1 VNVCLEDPPSGFI
14 KEAMTFDGIASSIEA
29 PQPPCN
35 VGGDE
40 GLTVAAWVKRSKDDV
55 AWDRLIDFGNG
66 AEKENVVISFQE
78 QTMYEVR
85 NGDGVLQ
92 LAVGTFTGP
101 GASTQMSFPSDRWMH
116 IALVHDKDGI
126 ASIYWNGALKARG
139 PVWLPPPVHREKYYV
154 GRSHWT
160 HDPYFKGEIS
170 DVHVFNYALNHHEV
184 DKACFSRSLPT
195 GSRGKPILSLA
206 SGWRT
211 DAPRKLPVL
220 SWPSRGPTGHS
231 CGCHG
236 CGGFGHCGGG
246 GGAEGN
252 PLQFFTGLGDEHK
265 RHALSQL
272 QRSFQEQKSR
282 ISQLVEKQAAASA
295 RGAVREADAIQQS
308 VCISLDALRRAQAVE
323 RMIRYSMPEHNR
335 MPTALREEAS
345 TGQLLQPP
353 QIAAAFDATSG
364 VFHAFAIYELRSGSK
379 ADRILSSSLHA
390 ASDRSPHEDYTN
402 RSSLATACWTPA
414 ISMREYVCASRVP
427 RPLLTPQPACWLP
440 CLERTGRGATAIKR
454 REPTPVGTSMTP
466 PAHIVAAAATI
477 ASAVAASVAAAEIE
491 APAAAATTLED
502 VESSMEWHV
511 YISELVNMR
520 HLIPGQTCWR
530 PRVGGLLVNLLQRQG
545 QADRSVVVLKPIHD
559 AKPGTGSQRL
569 DSHYARIGFTPDR
582 AAFTEA
588 GLSDSYHDGEYI
600 LS

>member
-1 VNVCLEDPPSGFI
+1 MAEVVCQPIDYSHPSWAKRRRYRSPSPTPERSRKACREHPSVNVCLEDPPSGFI

-85 NGDGVLQ
+85 NGDGVQQ

-390 ASDRSPHEDYTN
+390 ASDR
-402 RSSLATACWTPA
+402 
-414 ISMREYVCASRVP
+414 
-427 RPLLTPQPACWLP
+427 
-440 CLERTGRGATAIKR
+440 RGATAIKR

>member
-1 VNVCLEDPPSGFI
+1 MNVCLEDPPSGFI

-85 NGDGVLQ
+85 NGDGVQQ

-390 ASDRSPHEDYTN
+390 ASDR
-402 RSSLATACWTPA
+402 
-414 ISMREYVCASRVP
+414 
-427 RPLLTPQPACWLP
+427 
-440 CLERTGRGATAIKR
+440 RGATAIKR

>member
-1 VNVCLEDPPSGFI
+1 MAEVVCQPIDYSHPSWAKRRRYRSPSPTPERSRKACREHPSVNVCLEDPPSGFI

-85 NGDGVLQ
+85 NGDGVQQ

-282 ISQLVEKQAAASA
+282 VRAASPLQ
-295 RGAVREADAIQQS
+295 RLLISS
-308 VCISLDALRRAQAVE
+308 VA
-323 RMIRYSMPEHNR
+323 
-335 MPTALREEAS
+335 
-345 TGQLLQPP
+345 PP
-353 QIAAAFDATSG
+353 PP
-364 VFHAFAIYELRSGSK
+364 FAGR
-379 ADRILSSSLHA
+379 
-390 ASDRSPHEDYTN
+390 RSPPFPRPEPARCSPPAA
-402 RSSLATACWTPA
+402 RSLNSWRSRRQRARAAPCARRTPSSRA
-414 ISMREYVCASRVP
+414 CASRSTRCGAP
-427 RPLLTPQPACWLP
+427 RPSNA
-440 CLERTGRGATAIKR
+440 
-454 REPTPVGTSMTP
+454 
-466 PAHIVAAAATI
+466 
-477 ASAVAASVAAAEIE
+477 
-491 APAAAATTLED
+491 
-502 VESSMEWHV
+502 
-511 YISELVNMR
+511 
-520 HLIPGQTCWR
+520 
-530 PRVGGLLVNLLQRQG
+530 
-545 QADRSVVVLKPIHD
+545 
-559 AKPGTGSQRL
+559 
-569 DSHYARIGFTPDR
+569 
-582 AAFTEA
+582 
-588 GLSDSYHDGEYI
+588 
-600 LS
+600 

>member
-85 NGDGVLQ
+85 NGDGVQQ

-390 ASDRSPHEDYTN
+390 ASDR
-402 RSSLATACWTPA
+402 
-414 ISMREYVCASRVP
+414 
-427 RPLLTPQPACWLP
+427 
-440 CLERTGRGATAIKR
+440 RGATAIKR